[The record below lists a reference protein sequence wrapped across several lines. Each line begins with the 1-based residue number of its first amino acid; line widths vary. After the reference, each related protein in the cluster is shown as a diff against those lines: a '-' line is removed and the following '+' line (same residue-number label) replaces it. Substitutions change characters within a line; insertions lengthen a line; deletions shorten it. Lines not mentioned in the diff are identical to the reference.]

1 MSDEIQ
7 RFCHNEFG
15 ELEVLRIGEKFYFP
29 ATECARIL
37 GYTNPKAAV
46 LRHCKGDGVTK
57 RDRVSFTTNQYGTT
71 TAQNVNSKY
80 ISEGNLYRLII
91 LSKLESA
98 QRFEAWVF
106 DTVLPTIRKHGAYI
120 LPELLEWL
128 QQNAEESSRLYQELA
143 EARRKRSELL
153 EQNKELESRS
163 FRLLDEMEALKPKV
177 GYYDLILKNPDAVP
191 VTLIAKDYGMSAVR
205 FNAML
210 HNYGIQFCV
219 GGTWSLYQEYANN
232 GYTHYNMMVT
242 KNGNEKMHMCWTQR
256 GRLFLYDFLKAYGIV
271 PKIEQEE
278 PEYAD

>member
-1 MSDEIQ
+1 MMSDEIQ

-37 GYTNPKAAV
+37 GYANPYSAV
-46 LRHCKGDGVTK
+46 KRHCSGDPLVKREGVSATVNQHGAK
-57 RDRVSFTTNQYGTT
+57 TEQRNVTN
-71 TAQNVNSKY
+71 Y

-91 LSKLESA
+91 RSKLESA

-106 DTVLPTIRKHGAYI
+106 DEVLPALRKYGVYATPDMAEKI
-120 LPELLEWL
+120 LQNPGFGIQLLTELQKER
-128 QQNAEESSRLYQELA
+128 EERQRLNSQVKA
-143 EARRKRSELL
+143 LL
-153 EQNKELESRS
+153 
-163 FRLLDEMEALKPKV
+163 PKA

-256 GRLFLYDFLKAYGIV
+256 GRLFLYDFLKVYGIV
-271 PKIEQEE
+271 PKIEEE